1 MLIIKKGS
9 AKHLNKFI
17 DTYRVNNIFLV
28 CGKTSQKKKYIKE
41 AIDRLSKFYNTTLFN
56 EFSSNPKYVDA
67 VRGTLQ
73 FTKSNS
79 QIIIAIGGGS
89 VIDMAKLINAFQCHK
104 KKDYKEILYGKIIA
118 NKKTKPM
125 IVLPTTAGSGSEATH
140 FAAVYLNN
148 RKFSVASKSLLPD
161 ISLIDQNLAI
171 SMSSYTIACSGFDA
185 LSQAI
190 ESYWSIGSSRK
201 SRKFSTESIKIILK
215 NIKKATKKNQ
225 YALKNMM
232 IAANL
237 AGKAINITKT
247 TAPHALSYAIT
258 SLAGLPHG
266 HAVAITLGKFFK
278 INYLSN
284 KINSRQNKRTVL
296 LRMNS
301 LYNILGVKNYTE
313 AEYKWYKLMMSC
325 GLESN
330 FKKTN
335 LHHYKTIDFIT
346 SSVNLERLA
355 NHPVKLSNKDLK
367 NIFK

>member
-9 AKHLNKFI
+9 AKNLNKLI
-17 DTYRVNNIFLV
+17 NVYGANSIFLV
-28 CGKTSQKKKYIKE
+28 CGKTSHKTKFIKE
-41 AIDRLSKFYNTTLFN
+41 AIDRLSKFYTISLFN
-56 EFSSNPKYVDA
+56 KFSSNPKYVDA
-67 VRGTLQ
+67 VRGSLQ
-73 FTKSNS
+73 FTRSNA

-104 KKDYKEILYGKIIA
+104 KKDFKEIVYGKIKA

-140 FAAVYLNN
+140 FAVIYLNN
-148 RKFSVASKSLLPD
+148 KKFSVSSKYLLPD

-190 ESYWSIGSSRK
+190 ESYWSIGSNEK
-201 SRKFSTESIKIILK
+201 SRKFSKESIQIILI
-215 NIKKATKKNQ
+215 NIKKAINKNHS
-225 YALKNMM
+225 ALKNMM

-258 SLAGLPHG
+258 SLTGLPHG

-278 INYLSN
+278 INYLSD
-284 KINSRQNKRTVL
+284 KINPKQNKRTVL
-296 LRMNS
+296 LRMNN
-301 LYNILGVKNYTE
+301 LYNIFGVKNYTE
-313 AEYKWYKLMMSC
+313 AEYKWYKLMRSC
-325 GLESN
+325 GLENN
-330 FKKTN
+330 FKKNN
-335 LHHYKTIDFIT
+335 LSHYKTINFIT
-346 SSVNLERLA
+346 SSINLERLA